1 MTEVFK
7 QLFTA
12 NMSEEEKLN
21 RMREMLQI
29 ICMKIMHDKNFFN
42 NLAFV
47 GGTALR
53 ILFDLRRFSEDLDFS
68 LINKEGYD
76 FSKINA
82 ELLKELKLFG
92 LNVEAKSQEERN
104 AHSMMLKFSGLL
116 KAVGLS
122 PLESQKFSVKIEID
136 TNPPKGGNIQN
147 KYVSKVYTFNVVH
160 FDLPS
165 MYATK
170 LHACFYRKYL
180 KGRDF
185 YDLIWYL
192 SKRIQ
197 PNYLLLNNAIT
208 QTQGVDL
215 KLNESNFKEFLLER
229 IEKVDFEEAKKDVER
244 FLEDKTELN
253 LLEPKA
259 VKGAIASVYQ

>member
-1 MTEVFK
+1 MIEVFK

-12 NMSEEEKLN
+12 DMNEDEKLN
-21 RMREMLQI
+21 RMREMLQVT
-29 ICMKIMHDKNFFN
+29 CLKIMHDKNFFN

-53 ILFDLRRFSEDLDFS
+53 ILFNLKRFSEDLDFS
-68 LINKEGYD
+68 LIQKKGYD

-82 ELLKELKLFG
+82 ELLKELKLLG
-92 LNVEAKSQEERN
+92 LNVEANPQEERIV
-104 AHSMMLKFSGLL
+104 HSMMLKFKGLL

-122 PLESQKFSVKIEID
+122 PLASQKFSIKIEID
-136 TNPPKGGNIQN
+136 TNPPEGGNIQN
-147 KYVSKVYTFNVVH
+147 SYVSKVYTFNVVH

-170 LHACFYRKYL
+170 LNACFYRKYL

-192 SKRIQ
+192 ANKIH
-197 PNYLLLNNAIT
+197 PNYLLFNNAFR

-215 KLNESNFKEFLLER
+215 KLNEGNFKKFLLDH
-229 IEKVDFEEAKKDVER
+229 IEKIDFEEAKKDVFR
-244 FLEDKTELN
+244 FLEDKNELK
-253 LLEPKA
+253 LFELEA
-259 VKGAIASVYQ
+259 IKGAIETAY